1 MRGGGRSQRS
11 EPARRRQL
19 NGSVLF
25 RQSPSSLVI
34 TAIRGFQVQLQ
45 AHLFVRLCV
54 GFVWVCSCLCHTVVQ
69 ILVSPHNYTL
79 KEEWNLHFTLKYHC
93 VVWRTNKTVTVS
105 KNMAH
110 SGTFF
115 DQNVFQGISV
125 LQLMQF
131 RFTFTWHHSV
141 SLFWNVR
148 KPNKQKKQT
157 TSTLGIFNVFW

>member
-11 EPARRRQL
+11 KPARRRQL

-54 GFVWVCSCLCHTVVQ
+54 GFVWVCSCLCHTAVQ

-93 VVWRTNKTVTVS
+93 VVWRTNKAVTVRHFFFLPKRIPGDFS
-105 KNMAH
+105 FAADAVSVHFYMTSIGFSFLKRKKKNQ
-110 SGTFF
+110 T
-115 DQNVFQGISV
+115 
-125 LQLMQF
+125 
-131 RFTFTWHHSV
+131 
-141 SLFWNVR
+141 
-148 KPNKQKKQT
+148 KKT
-157 TSTLGIFNVFW
+157 TSILGIFNVFW

>member
-11 EPARRRQL
+11 KPARRRQL

-54 GFVWVCSCLCHTVVQ
+54 GFVWVCSCLCHTAVQ

-93 VVWRTNKTVTVS
+93 VVWRTNKAVTVR
-105 KNMAH
+105 H
-110 SGTFF
+110 FF
-115 DQNVFQGISV
+115 FYQNVFQGISV
-125 LQLMQF
+125 LQLMPFQ
-131 RFTFTWHHSV
+131 FTFTWHQSV
-141 SLFWNVR
+141 SLFWNV
-148 KPNKQKKQT
+148 KKKTKQKKT
-157 TSTLGIFNVFW
+157 TSILGIFNVFW

>member
-11 EPARRRQL
+11 KPARRRQL

-54 GFVWVCSCLCHTVVQ
+54 GFVWVCSCLCHTAVQ

-93 VVWRTNKTVTVS
+93 VVWRTNKAVTVR
-105 KNMAH
+105 H
-110 SGTFF
+110 FF
-115 DQNVFQGISV
+115 FLPKRIPGDFSFAADAVSV
-125 LQLMQF
+125 HFYMTSIGFSFLK
-131 RFTFTWHHSV
+131 
-141 SLFWNVR
+141 R
-148 KPNKQKKQT
+148 KKKTKQKKLLV
-157 TSTLGIFNVFW
+157 SWEFLMSSGKFCWK

>member
-11 EPARRRQL
+11 KPARRRQL

-54 GFVWVCSCLCHTVVQ
+54 GFVWVCSCLCHTAVQ

-93 VVWRTNKTVTVS
+93 VVWRTNKAVTVS

-115 DQNVFQGISV
+115 FTKTYSRGFQFCSWC
-125 LQLMQF
+125 
-131 RFTFTWHHSV
+131 RFS
-141 SLFWNVR
+141 SLLHDINRFLFFE
-148 KPNKQKKQT
+148 T
-157 TSTLGIFNVFW
+157 